1 MPIPDPFCWMSPDA
15 PDGSSH
21 RAPSR
26 NARDGNPIAEKSK
39 RFAVDCVRMYKH
51 LLDKPK
57 EYVLSKQ
64 FVRSGTSI
72 GANVHEAIRAQS
84 KADFSAKM
92 SIALKE
98 AQETDYWLDILHETG
113 YVSQRD
119 FNHLHSGL
127 DELLRLLTSICK
139 TALARSS
146 NR

>member
-1 MPIPDPFCWMSPDA
+1 MSPDTL
-15 PDGSSH
+15 DGSPH
-21 RAPSR
+21 RETAR

-51 LLDKPK
+51 LLAKPK
-57 EYVLSKQ
+57 EFVLSKQ

-72 GANVHEAIRAQS
+72 GANIHEAIRAQS
-84 KADFSAKM
+84 KADFLAKM

-119 FNHLHSGL
+119 FNHLHTGL

-139 TALARSS
+139 TSLSS
-146 NR
+146 FSKK

>member
-1 MPIPDPFCWMSPDA
+1 MSPDT
-15 PDGSSH
+15 PDGSPH
-21 RAPSR
+21 RETAR

-39 RFAVDCVRMYKH
+39 RFAVDFVRMYKH
-51 LLDKPK
+51 LLAKPK
-57 EYVLSKQ
+57 EFVLSKQ

-72 GANVHEAIRAQS
+72 GANIHEAIRAQS
-84 KADFSAKM
+84 KADFLAKM

-119 FNHLHSGL
+119 FNHLHTGL

-139 TALARSS
+139 TSLSS
-146 NR
+146 FSKK

>member
-1 MPIPDPFCWMSPDA
+1 MSPDT
-15 PDGSSH
+15 PDGSPR
-21 RAPSR
+21 RATTG
-26 NARDGNPIAEKSK
+26 NAHDGNPIAEKSK

-51 LLDKPK
+51 LLAKPK
-57 EYVLSKQ
+57 EFVLSKQ

-84 KADFSAKM
+84 KADFLAKM

-119 FNHLHSGL
+119 FNHLHTGL

-139 TALARSS
+139 TSLSS
-146 NR
+146 FSKK

>member
-1 MPIPDPFCWMSPDA
+1 MSPDT
-15 PDGSSH
+15 PDGSPR
-21 RAPSR
+21 RATTG
-26 NARDGNPIAEKSK
+26 NAHDGNPIAEKSK
-39 RFAVDCVRMYKH
+39 RFAIDCVRMYKH

-84 KADFSAKM
+84 KADFLAKM

-127 DELLRLLTSICK
+127 DEILRLLTSVCK
-139 TALARSS
+139 TSLSS
-146 NR
+146 LSKK

>member
-1 MPIPDPFCWMSPDA
+1 MSPDT
-15 PDGSSH
+15 PDGSSQ
-21 RAPSR
+21 RAAAG
-26 NARDGNPIAEKSK
+26 NARSGNLIAEKSK
-39 RFAVDCVRMYKH
+39 RFAIDCVRMYKH
-51 LLDKPK
+51 LLAKPK
-57 EYVLSKQ
+57 EFVLSKQ

-84 KADFSAKM
+84 KADFLAKM

-98 AQETDYWLDILHETG
+98 AQETDYWLDILHETE

-139 TALARSS
+139 TSLSS
-146 NR
+146 LSKK

>member
-1 MPIPDPFCWMSPDA
+1 MSPDT
-15 PDGSSH
+15 PIGSS
-21 RAPSR
+21 RR
-26 NARDGNPIAEKSK
+26 ETTGNARDGNPIAEKSK

>member
-1 MPIPDPFCWMSPDA
+1 MSPDT
-15 PDGSSH
+15 PVGSSR
-21 RAPSR
+21 RAMTG
-26 NARDGNPIAEKSK
+26 NASDGNPIAEKSK

-51 LLDKPK
+51 LLAKPK
-57 EYVLSKQ
+57 EHVLSKQ

-139 TALARSS
+139 TALASLAK
-146 NR
+146 N